1 MTYRGH
7 VKQGII
13 VLEPPVQLPEGAEVE
28 VRASEEV
35 SEHTTCPEVET
46 QDDKVIVSA
55 SIASITTVLPPE
67 DFSDW
72 EK

>member
-7 VKQGII
+7 VKQGVI
-13 VLEPPVQLPEGAEVE
+13 VLDSPAQLPEGTEVE
-28 VRASEEV
+28 VRASEHLSKDSLWGQSDAPDEEILV
-35 SEHTTCPEVET
+35 SGSVAGALC
-46 QDDKVIVSA
+46 A
-55 SIASITTVLPPE
+55 LPKE

>member
-7 VKQGII
+7 VKQGVI
-13 VLEPPVQLPEGAEVE
+13 VLDPPVQLPEGAEEE
-28 VRASEEV
+28 VRASEQV
-35 SEHTTCPEVET
+35 SPPVTWAET
-46 QDDKVIVSA
+46 DLQDDEALVSGSVA
-55 SIASITTVLPPE
+55 AATAELPRE

>member
-7 VKQGII
+7 VKQGVI
-13 VLEPPVQLPEGAEVE
+13 VLEPRAQLPEGAEVE

-35 SEHTTCPEVET
+35 SAQAAWAADES
-46 QDDKVIVSA
+46 QDDEVFVFGSVA
-55 SIASITTVLPPE
+55 AAGTVLPRE

-72 EK
+72 DR